1 MFEKLE
7 RKMVNVLLFLDLFK
21 MKTKIPK
28 DFSQVMKIQDKRVQK
43 LVKKAY
49 KIPFYKERFDAAGV
63 KPSDIKTGDDLSKL
77 PLLTKDELR
86 AWMKEES
93 ANPKYAN
100 WFLDTTSGS
109 SGVPLMLLYSPKEKA
124 YNMANWFR
132 VMMTAGYNPFL
143 GKTMS
148 RKSAHSVSGGSDT
161 FLQRFGILR
170 RGFVAQYDPEPEIV
184 KQVNKYRPDFLYM
197 NKSEF
202 MRICLYCKQN
212 HIKLAKP
219 KFYCPT
225 GEKIDDTARKL
236 FAEILGPGIIDSYG
250 TAETGA
256 AMVKL
261 FDSREYVVHNDSFV
275 VNIYDEKNRPAT
287 EGNIVVTP
295 LYKTDMPLINYAI
308 GDKGT
313 CEVRDGVRFITS
325 VQGRM
330 NDFFRYETG
339 EVTTFFEI
347 APIIA
352 HCEDI
357 LQMRFIQESY
367 QMIRIQCVHN
377 EEESKLSKTEIEKN
391 LAAQLNAKFK
401 YPFEFEFD
409 WMTSI
414 PPDENGKLRMIVCKV
429 KE

>member
-1 MFEKLE
+1 
-7 RKMVNVLLFLDLFK
+7 
-21 MKTKIPK
+21 
-28 DFSQVMKIQDKRVQK
+28 
-43 LVKKAY
+43 
-49 KIPFYKERFDAAGV
+49 
-63 KPSDIKTGDDLSKL
+63 
-77 PLLTKDELR
+77 
-86 AWMKEES
+86 
-93 ANPKYAN
+93 
-100 WFLDTTSGS
+100 
-109 SGVPLMLLYSPKEKA
+109 
-124 YNMANWFR
+124 MANWFR
-132 VMMTAGYNPFL
+132 VMMTAGYNPFI

-148 RKSAHSVSGGSDT
+148 RKSAHSITGGSDT

-170 RGFVAQYDPEPEIV
+170 RGFVAQYDPEPDIV
-184 KQVNKYRPDFLYM
+184 KQINAYKPDFLYM

-202 MRICLYCKQN
+202 MRICLYCKKN
-212 HIKLAKP
+212 KVRLSKP
-219 KFYCPT
+219 KYYCPT

-261 FDSREYVVHNDSFV
+261 FDSKEYVVHNDSFV
-275 VNIYDEKNRPAT
+275 VNIYDEKNRPAK

-295 LYKTDMPLINYAI
+295 LYKTDLPLINYAI

-330 NDFFRYETG
+330 NDFFRYDTG

-357 LQMRFIQESY
+357 FQIRFIQETY
-367 QMIRIQCVHN
+367 DKIRIQCVQN
-377 EEESKLSKTEIEKN
+377 KELSSLTQEEVEKKLAS
-391 LAAQLNAKFK
+391 QLNAKFK
-401 YPFEFEFD
+401 HPFTFEFE
-409 WMTSI
+409 WMDSI
-414 PPDENGKLRMIVCKV
+414 PPDKNGKLRMIVCNV